1 MDPRSTTRTPDWT
14 VPAVEQVVPGVWR
27 IPLPLPGDGLRA
39 VNAYAV
45 AHGERVAVVDAGWA
59 LPSSE
64 TVLEAALAELGYRLD
79 QVSDW
84 LVTHAHRDHYT
95 QAVALRRR
103 AGGRVTLGEG
113 ERASV
118 RLLAAPG
125 EDLHGARVRMLR
137 RAGAPQLAAEL
148 LAARHDHEPRDWE
161 EPDRWAPD
169 RARIPLGEREL
180 EAIETPGHTRGH
192 LVFLDRGAGVLF
204 AGDHVLPHITPSI
217 GFEQAPQESPL
228 RAYLASLRLLREMPD
243 ALLLPGHGPVTESVH
258 ARVDQLLEHH
268 RVRLDD
274 SLAAVDAGAHTAY
287 EVASRLGWTRRG
299 RRLGEL
305 DLFNA
310 TLAVLETEAHLSV
323 LVERGLLRC
332 TEVDGVRHYAR

>member
-1 MDPRSTTRTPDWT
+1 MTTQALPGTDWT
-14 VPAVEQVVPGVWR
+14 RPGPHPVCVGVWR

-45 AHGERVAVVDAGWA
+45 AHGDRVAVVDAGWA

-64 TVLEAALAELGYRLD
+64 AVLEAALGELGYRLH

-95 QAVALRRR
+95 QAVTLRRR
-103 AGGRVTLGEG
+103 AGGRITLGEG
-113 ERASV
+113 EQASL
-118 RLLAAPG
+118 RLLGAPR
-125 EDLHGARVRMLR
+125 EDPHGDRVRMLR
-137 RAGAPQLAAEL
+137 RAGAPGLAAQL
-148 LAARHDHEPRDWE
+148 LAFRPDHDPGLWE

-192 LVFLDRGAGVLF
+192 LVYLDRGAGVLF

-243 ALLLPGHGPVTESVH
+243 ATLLPGHGPVTESVH
-258 ARVDQLLEHH
+258 ARVDELLEHH
-268 RVRLDD
+268 RVRLDA
-274 SLAAVDAGAHTAY
+274 SLDAVDAGAHTAY

-299 RRLGEL
+299 HRLADL